1 MPFDEDDEVI
11 LHDEHSDHD
20 GQVGTVTDVIENMFG
35 DETYNVSF
43 EDGTEQ
49 GVPADALEATEGDA
63 DADTEE

>member
-1 MPFDEDDEVI
+1 MTFEEDDEVI

-20 GQVGTVTDVIENMFG
+20 GQAGTVTDVIENMFG

-49 GVPADALEATEGDA
+49 GVPADALEAA
-63 DADTEE
+63 DGGADDDEE